1 MLSIAQKTTL
11 FIKLLGFTKIPMIF
25 FCRPKVIQIS
35 DESLSVKIKL
45 KRRTQNHLKTMYF
58 GVLAVGADLAGGV
71 LAMRHINQIDKKVV
85 LVFKDFKA
93 EFHKRADDD
102 VVFSCSDGLAIKDLV
117 QKASKTGERHNLP
130 LKLTATVPS
139 KYGDE
144 PVASFILT
152 LSIKKRSR

>member
-117 QKASKTGERHNLP
+117 QKASKIGERHNLP

-139 KYGDE
+139 KYGE